1 MDIKAYTDKTA
12 ALNKVYLPEILK
24 LSTTEGKDR
33 IQELL
38 KDETVF
44 VYDEIKDQLK
54 ELIKISNP
62 SRILRES
69 DYEELIPKHVGDTNM
84 DEYGVWVYYPWNK
97 KLIHLLDEAEFVQV
111 RTSRNQYKITADE
124 QNRLSTKKVGVIGL
138 SVGQSVS
145 LSMAMERSFGEIRLA
160 DFDALELTNFNR
172 IRTPLYNLGI
182 KKVIAVAR
190 EIAEIDPYLKVV
202 VFEDG
207 LTEENMDDF
216 YLGGGKL
223 DALIDECDGVDI
235 KVLCRLKARELQIPV
250 LMEAS
255 DRCTIDVERFDLEPD
270 RSILHGFIDHL
281 DISKLKDLKTNEE
294 KIPYL
299 APMVGVETMSARLK
313 ASAMEVGNTITTWPQ
328 LASAV
333 IMGGGAVAD
342 IWRRVALDQYHESG
356 RYFIDMEELVG
367 DSKKEVSSPENPF
380 KPLEDD
386 NVVAL
391 TDKYQL
397 SAQKGSAQPTNEEI
411 TSMVD
416 AAGTAPSGGNAQPWK
431 WVYKDGVLSL
441 YFDRYYGYSYMDFH
455 DTASYIALGAAIE
468 NIVLKAHEV
477 KYEVAVKYFPI
488 EDDKTLIATFSFY
501 EEGANVEGV
510 EAHTNDDL
518 VSAIY
523 DRHTNRKVP
532 ERELLPKEILDSLS
546 ASATSINGAQI
557 RYIDDIDQLREI
569 GKIIGITDRYR
580 ILTPASHHDF
590 TYQEMR
596 WTDDEAVRR
605 KTGMYIGTLELRES
619 ELLGLKFVKD
629 RKVVDFIKQI
639 DGGHLLRNASI
650 KNAVSASAFG
660 LLTMPSNSPL
670 DFIEGGRASQR
681 LWLKATQLGLGFH
694 VMNVPL
700 AYFSRLKYDA
710 KDLPQGSEAE
720 IAELYNQFKD
730 MYKHNGEEEI
740 YLFRV
745 FKADPP
751 DIVPYRKSI
760 GDILCIV

>member
-1 MDIKAYTDKTA
+1 MNLQAYTDKTSS
-12 ALNKVYLPEILK
+12 LNNIYFPEILR
-24 LSTTEGKDR
+24 LQNETDR
-33 IQELL
+33 ARFQELL
-38 KDETVF
+38 DKEHAFVFDEMW
-44 VYDEIKDQLK
+44 DQLK
-54 ELIKISNP
+54 ELVKISNP
-62 SRILRES
+62 SRLLRDE
-69 DYEELIPKHVGDTNM
+69 DYQELIPKHVGDTPM
-84 DEYGVWVYYPWNK
+84 EEYGVWVYYPWNK
-97 KLIHLLDEAEFVQV
+97 KLIHLLDEKEFVQV
-111 RTSRNQYKITADE
+111 RTSRNQYKITAEE
-124 QNRLSTKKVGVIGL
+124 QQALSSKKIGVIGL

-160 DFDALELTNFNR
+160 DFDVLELTNFNR

-190 EIAEIDPYLKVV
+190 EIAEIDPYLKVTI
-202 VFEDG
+202 FEDG
-207 LTEENMDDF
+207 LTEENIEAFCME
-216 YLGGGKL
+216 GGKL

-235 KVLCRLKARELQIPV
+235 KVLCRVKARELQIPV

-299 APMVGVETMSARLK
+299 APMVGVDTMSARLK
-313 ASAMEVGNTITTWPQ
+313 ASALEVGNTITTWPQ

-342 IWRRVALDQYHESG
+342 IWRRIALDQYHESG
-356 RYFIDMEELVG
+356 RYFIDMDELVG
-367 DSKKEVSSPENPF
+367 DKKKAPEAIENPYE
-380 KPLEDD
+380 PLE
-386 NVVAL
+386 NEQLVAMA
-391 TDKYQL
+391 DKYEL
-397 SAQKGSAQPTNEEI
+397 AKTHGSATPTADEI
-411 TSMVD
+411 KIMVD

-431 WVYKDGVLSL
+431 WVYKNGVLSL
-441 YFDRYYGYSYMDFH
+441 YFDKHYGYSYMDFR

-468 NIVLKAHEV
+468 NLVLKAHEAN
-477 KYEVAVKYFPI
+477 YEVKLSYFPAK
-488 EDDKTLIATFSFY
+488 DDNTLIASFAFY
-501 EEGANVEGV
+501 EQGADAEGLEP
-510 EAHTNDDL
+510 HINDEL
-518 VSAIY
+518 VTAIF

-532 ERELLPKEILDSLS
+532 QREVLPKEILKAL
-546 ASATSINGAQI
+546 ATAAMTVNGAKVS
-557 RYIDDIDQLREI
+557 YVEDIEQLKEL

-596 WTDDEAVRR
+596 WTDEEAIKR

-619 ELLGLKFVKD
+619 ELLGIKFVKD

-639 DGGHLLRNASI
+639 NGGYLLRNASV

-660 LLTMPSNSPL
+660 LLTMPSNSPI
-670 DFIEGGRASQR
+670 DFLEGGRASQR

-694 VMNVPL
+694 VMNVPI
-700 AYFSRLKYDA
+700 AYFARLKYDA
-710 KDLPQGSEAE
+710 QDLPEGSQEE
-720 IAELYNQFKD
+720 IKTLYDEFNKIYD
-730 MYKHNGEEEI
+730 HNNREEI

-751 DIVPYRKSI
+751 DVVPYRKSVD
-760 GDILCIV
+760 DILYIA

>member
-1 MDIKAYTDKTA
+1 MDIRAYTGKTA
-12 ALNKVYLPEILK
+12 ALNKIYRPEILR
-24 LSTTEGKDR
+24 LSNSTDKKR
-33 IQELL
+33 IQDILDNTSVL
-38 KDETVF
+38 
-44 VYDEIKDQLK
+44 VYDELYDQLK
-54 ELIKISNP
+54 ELVKISNP
-62 SRILRES
+62 SRLLKGE

-84 DEYGVWVYYPWNK
+84 EEYGVWVYYPWNN
-97 KLIHLLDEAEFVQV
+97 KLIHLLDEEEFVKV
-111 RTSRNQYKITADE
+111 RTSRNQYKITEEE
-124 QNRLSTKKVGVIGL
+124 QEVLSHKKIGVIGL

-160 DFDALELTNFNR
+160 DFDVLELTNYNR

-207 LTEENMDDF
+207 LTEDNMDDF
-216 YLGGGKL
+216 YLAGGKL
-223 DALIDECDGVDI
+223 DALIDECDGVDM
-235 KVLCRLKARELQIPV
+235 KVLCRIKARALQIPV

-281 DISKLKDLKTNEE
+281 DISKLKELKTNEE

-342 IWRRVALDQYHESG
+342 IWRRIALDQYHESG
-356 RYFIDMEELVG
+356 RYFIDMNELVG
-367 DSKKEVSSPENPF
+367 DEKKDEPAPENPY
-380 KPLEDD
+380 KPLE
-386 NVVAL
+386 NSQLVAL
-391 TDKYQL
+391 TEKYHL
-397 SAQKGSAQPTNEEI
+397 EKGKGTATPTSAEI
-411 TSMVD
+411 EAMVD

-431 WVYKDGVLSL
+431 WIYKEGVLSL
-441 YFDRYYGYSYMDFH
+441 YFDKHYGYSYMDFH

-468 NIVLKAHEV
+468 NVVLKAHDAKFEV
-477 KYEVAVKYFPI
+477 VVKYFPV
-488 EDDKTLIATFSFY
+488 EGDKTLIATISFY
-501 EEGANVEGV
+501 EQGAEQEGLEP
-510 EAHTNDDL
+510 HINDDL
-518 VSAIY
+518 VAAIF

-532 ERELLPKEILDSLS
+532 ERELLPKETLDSL
-546 ASATSINGAQI
+546 AAAAETVNGAQVK
-557 RYIDDIDQLREI
+557 YVEDIDLLKET

-596 WTDDEAVRR
+596 WSDEEAIRR

-629 RKVVDFIKQI
+629 RNVVDFVKKI
-639 DGGHLLRNASI
+639 DGGHLLRNASV

-660 LLTMPSNSPL
+660 LLTMPTNSPI

-694 VMNVPL
+694 VMNVPI
-700 AYFSRLKYDA
+700 AYFARLKYDA
-710 KDLPQGSEAE
+710 SDLPKGSEKE
-720 IAELYNQFKD
+720 IAELYDKFKAIYQHGD
-730 MYKHNGEEEI
+730 REEV

-751 DIVPYRKSI
+751 NIVPYRKSI
-760 GDILCIV
+760 DDILYIV